1 MGKEN
6 IARAILSEQSAC
18 DVDVR
23 TIVSFFIYSCW
34 QKCKEI

>member
-23 TIVSFFIYSCW
+23 TIVSFFYLFLLT
-34 QKCKEI
+34 KM